1 MVWIFSPEQYC
12 NLITPVIRSL
22 RIQIS
27 QWNWVATKSLCAV
40 AKFIATL
47 KESSANHHYDHETE
61 LALQVIQPSLQGEV
75 DKMDRDLMD
84 LWY

>member
-1 MVWIFSPEQYC
+1 MRQNPSV
-12 NLITPVIRSL
+12 L
-22 RIQIS
+22 
-27 QWNWVATKSLCAV
+27 V